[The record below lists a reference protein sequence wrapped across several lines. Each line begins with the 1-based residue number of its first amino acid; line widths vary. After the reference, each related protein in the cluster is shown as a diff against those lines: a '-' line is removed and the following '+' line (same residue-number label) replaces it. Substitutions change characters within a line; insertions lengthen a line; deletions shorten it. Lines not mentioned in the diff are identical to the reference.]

1 MQGLQSHVGILHTI
15 KAWLYHN
22 HFQHVEGK
30 YVARTKAEYPL
41 SVENVCASATTR
53 GGSKIDYDIMVE
65 AVQAYF
71 TEAAYQLADGFSVA
85 NTYFAIHPRIGG
97 TFESAQSP
105 IDPTRNKID
114 LNFQKRKA
122 LRDLLAYIKVDIQG
136 VAETDGYIDLIRDIN
151 TGSTDDTITSNG
163 VISIEGYKVKITG
176 DTGVGLFFTNVDT
189 GAEDK
194 FMGHFV
200 VNAPS
205 KLVLQL
211 PDYAAG
217 TYRIQIRTRY
227 SGSSTD
233 LKELRVIDYP
243 NEVTVIV

>member
-1 MQGLQSHVGILHTI
+1 
-15 KAWLYHN
+15 
-22 HFQHVEGK
+22 
-30 YVARTKAEYPL
+30 
-41 SVENVCASATTR
+41 
-53 GGSKIDYDIMVE
+53 
-65 AVQAYF
+65 
-71 TEAAYQLADGFSVA
+71 
-85 NTYFAIHPRIGG
+85 
-97 TFESAQSP
+97 
-105 IDPTRNKID
+105 
-114 LNFQKRKA
+114 
-122 LRDLLAYIKVDIQG
+122 VDIQG

-151 TGSTDDTITSNG
+151 TGATDDTITSGG

-200 VNAPS
+200 ENVSS

-227 SGSSTD
+227 AGNSTD
-233 LKELRVIDYP
+233 LKEVRIIDYP
-243 NEVTVIV
+243 NEVTVIVP